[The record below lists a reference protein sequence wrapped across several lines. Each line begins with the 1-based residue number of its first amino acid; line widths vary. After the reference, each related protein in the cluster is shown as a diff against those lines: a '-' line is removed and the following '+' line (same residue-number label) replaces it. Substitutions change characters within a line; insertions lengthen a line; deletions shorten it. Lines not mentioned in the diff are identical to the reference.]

1 MVKPYINKSSR
12 EVQMTQHF
20 KCVLLAIAVSIFA
33 TAAKADDVVREMK
46 TEKGKAVVFTN
57 FLGTN
62 AGCST
67 DPTPQPFPV
76 LREKPLNGTVG
87 MQITAIEIAASGDC
101 PARKVPALALF
112 YLPKPDFVGT
122 DFVQIEVDTGAIK
135 TTIAGY
141 RITVQSPE
149 SK

>member
-1 MVKPYINKSSR
+1 
-12 EVQMTQHF
+12 MTQQF
-20 KCVLLAIAVSIFA
+20 KWMLLAIAVSLLA
-33 TAAKADDVVREMK
+33 TAAKADDVRELK
-46 TEKGKAVVFTN
+46 TEKGKADVFAN

-67 DPTPQPFPV
+67 EPTPQPFPM

-101 PARKVPALALF
+101 PARKVPSLALF

-122 DFVQIEVDTGAIK
+122 DSIQMEVDTGAIQ
-135 TTIAGY
+135 TTIASY
-141 RITVQSPE
+141 RITVQAPA

>member
-1 MVKPYINKSSR
+1 
-12 EVQMTQHF
+12 MTEQF
-20 KCVLLAIAVSIFA
+20 KCVLLSIAVSLFA
-33 TAAKADDVVREMK
+33 TAAKSDDVRELK
-46 TEKGKAVVFTN
+46 TEKGKAVVFAN

-62 AGCST
+62 ASCGT

-122 DFVQIEVDTGAIK
+122 DSLQIEVDTGNKI
-135 TTIAGY
+135 TTAGY
-141 RITVQSPE
+141 RVTVQASE

>member
-1 MVKPYINKSSR
+1 
-12 EVQMTQHF
+12 MTQQF
-20 KCVLLAIAVSIFA
+20 KWMLLAIAVSLLA
-33 TAAKADDVVREMK
+33 TAAKADDVRELK
-46 TEKGKAVVFTN
+46 TEKGKAVVFAN

-67 DPTPQPFPV
+67 EPTPQPFPM

-101 PARKVPALALF
+101 PARKVPSLALF

-122 DFVQIEVDTGAIK
+122 DSIQMEVDTGAIQ
-135 TTIAGY
+135 TTIASY
-141 RITVQSPE
+141 RITVQAPA